1 MASIM
6 PYYNDL
12 ALYTDVPNSIGED
25 NLLPTT
31 YYLTTNSVRLQILA
45 S

>member
-25 NLLPTT
+25 NLLPNYEQRSFTDLSFLI
-31 YYLTTNSVRLQILA
+31 YQ
-45 S
+45 

>member
-25 NLLPTT
+25 NL
-31 YYLTTNSVRLQILA
+31 TTNSVRLQILA